1 MGNFKFKI
9 GKGTDDWWAKH
20 SFDELKTINTPKPTM
35 TGTIKNFLSGLT
47 LGFKFTFSGRRK
59 KK

>member
-9 GKGTDDWWAKH
+9 GKGTDDWWTKH

-47 LGFKFTFSGRRK
+47 LGFKFTFFR
-59 KK
+59 